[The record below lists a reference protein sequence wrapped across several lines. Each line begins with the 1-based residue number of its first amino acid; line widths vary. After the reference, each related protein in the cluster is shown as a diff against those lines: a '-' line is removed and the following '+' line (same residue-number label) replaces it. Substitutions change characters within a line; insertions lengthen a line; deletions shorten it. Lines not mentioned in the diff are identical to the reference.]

1 MTFANTVQSR
11 KRSVQKHLPILDN
24 SKHADR
30 EHAELGGSSAHRWL
44 HCSGSVLLSR
54 KIEERPASE
63 AALEGTRL
71 HEIAEVEGKKLISYF
86 RDGTHTVS
94 NNFDDGEHEEPYD
107 YGAHEEEAINV
118 VITALYEKIL
128 NKQLT
133 GKIIGTEAELIVDA
147 RFDMK
152 GTADFW
158 GVYRDKFGKRAGFI
172 VDYKFGY
179 SPVEAKKNA
188 QLAFYAVGL
197 LKWVRS
203 QKKDLDYIDV
213 YILQPKVSTE
223 PLTDRITV
231 KQLESWDAKFIEAAR
246 KIYVEKRFVYKV
258 GDWCEFCP
266 AKAICPKFLDVT
278 GKKLS
283 IDLLEVENVSFDE
296 PETLDMET
304 VEQLV
309 LNLEVVQNY
318 LNQCKTYL
326 IQQLKGGY
334 ISKAVKIVDGESR
347 RGWKKNKTEA
357 IIKYLKKLGIKEPT
371 AAELKNIGTIQ
382 KELSSLIRQNRKLKG
397 EPLKNYVK
405 ELLSKA
411 TEHGKASYKLVPITD
426 KRPPVKS
433 AISLFSNDAEE
444 SQ

>member
-1 MTFANTVQSR
+1 MTFANAPQNQ

-24 SKHADR
+24 KHADR
-30 EHAELGGSSAHRWL
+30 EHSEVGGSSAHRWL

-54 KIEERPASE
+54 KIEEKPASE
-63 AALEGTRL
+63 AALDGTRL
-71 HEIAEVEGKKLISYF
+71 HEIAEAEGKRLISYYKGNGS
-86 RDGTHTVS
+86 DTTY
-94 NNFDDGEHEEPYD
+94 E
-107 YGAHEEEAINV
+107 YGAHEEEAVNV

-133 GKIIGTEAELIVDA
+133 GKVVGTEAELTVDA
-147 RFDMK
+147 RFGMK

-197 LKWVRS
+197 LKWVRATG
-203 QKKDLDYIDV
+203 KDLDYIDV
-213 YILQPKVSTE
+213 YILQPKISAE
-223 PLTDRITV
+223 PLTDRITA

-246 KIYVEKRFVYKV
+246 KIYVEKKFVYKV

-266 AKAICPKFLDVT
+266 AKAICPKFLNVT
-278 GKKLS
+278 EKNLS
-283 IDLLEVENVSFDE
+283 IDLVDLENTTFEE

-304 VEQLV
+304 VEKLV
-309 LNLEVVQNY
+309 LNLEVVQDY
-318 LNQCKTYL
+318 LNQCKSYL

-334 ISKAVKIVDGESR
+334 TSKAVKIVEGESR
-347 RGWKKNKTEA
+347 RGWKKNKTDA

-371 AAELKNIGTIQ
+371 EAELKNIGTIQ

-397 EPLKNYVK
+397 ELLKNHVK

-411 TEHGKASYKLVPITD
+411 TEHGKPSYKLVPITD
-426 KRPPVKS
+426 TRPPVKS

-444 SQ
+444 SA